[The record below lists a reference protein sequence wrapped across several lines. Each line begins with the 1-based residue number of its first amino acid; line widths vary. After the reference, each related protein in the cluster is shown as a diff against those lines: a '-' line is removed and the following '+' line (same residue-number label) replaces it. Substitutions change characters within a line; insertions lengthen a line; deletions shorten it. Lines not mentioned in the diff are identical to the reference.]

1 MARDMS
7 SPRLEHNQVGST
19 SADAPAAKALLE
31 PRVGLRPRLPTI
43 TANTALLIVLIA
55 LGLWAA
61 VTMRPLLVAGVVAGV
76 ILSLGALGLTITY
89 GVLRFADLSYGLSI
103 MLGAYLTLFFYT
115 GRIRRS
121 ALEIGDAIVPAN
133 FGNLP
138 NATAQIGDLSFGYGL
153 LLAMLAAAVVMI
165 VILLFIDWAVYAR
178 FRRRRKTGV
187 LLLTIVSFGLA
198 YITIG
203 VIDALWGTFPRA
215 LTGGF
220 HPARTYPLGIAIKS
234 DELFVLEA
242 AAALT
247 AAAYIVI
254 FRTTT
259 GKAMR
264 ALADNPSL
272 AQTSGIDIE
281 KTVRLTWV
289 LVAVLATA
297 AGALIALQSQ
307 LNPQLGLAI
316 LLPLFA
322 AAAVGGIG
330 NPLGALIGGMAVGIA
345 EDLSVAFISPTY
357 KIGVAFAILAV
368 VLLFRPTGLLGTRS

>member
-1 MARDMS
+1 
-7 SPRLEHNQVGST
+7 LT
-19 SADAPAAKALLE
+19 
-31 PRVGLRPRLPTI
+31 
-43 TANTALLIVLIA
+43 VLVA

-61 VTMRPLLVAGVVAGV
+61 ITMRPLLVAGVVAGAV
-76 ILSLGALGLTITY
+76 LSLGALGLTITY
-89 GVLRFADLSYGLSI
+89 GVFRFADLSYGLSI

-138 NATAQIGDLSFGYGL
+138 HATAQIGDFSFGYGFF
-153 LLAMLAAAVVMI
+153 LAILAAAVVMI
-165 VILLFIDWAVYAR
+165 LILLFIDWAVYAR
-178 FRRRRKTGV
+178 FRRRRKTGGV
-187 LLLTIVSFGLA
+187 LSLTIVSFGLA

-203 VIDALWGTFPRA
+203 VINALWGTFPRS

-234 DELFVLEA
+234 DELFMLAGA
-242 AAALT
+242 ATLT
-247 AAAYIVI
+247 AVAYIVI

-272 AQTSGIDIE
+272 AQASGIDIE
-281 KTVRLTWV
+281 KTVRLTWA
-289 LVAVLATA
+289 LVAILATV

-322 AAAVGGIG
+322 AAAVGGLG
-330 NPLGALIGGMAVGIA
+330 NPLGALVGGITVGIA

-357 KIGVAFAILAV
+357 KIGVAFAILAA
-368 VLLFRPTGLLGTRS
+368 VLLFKPTGLLGTRS